1 MIKLFIK
8 YLKVY
13 WLSILVVLGLLY
25 YQTTADLKL
34 PELMSNIVNTGITRQ
49 GIEDGT
55 IDAIREERLKHL
67 FLFMSEDEQS
77 FILENYQL
85 IEVKDQAYLSEYPIL
100 DTQAIYILNLQ
111 EGVTRADISN
121 IIAKPLLITYSIDSG
136 VVDTSKFQL
145 PEGVSIYQALE
156 MMPVNQKETI
166 LSNMTSNLSEMS
178 SDMIAQ
184 SATVA
189 IKAEYELIGIDT
201 NQLQM
206 DYIYNIGFQMILFA
220 LMSAVIT
227 IFVGLLSARMAAGTT
242 RNIRKD
248 VFSKVENFSSV
259 EFDQFSTA
267 SLITRTGNDI
277 TQLQMLIVMMFRT
290 FFYSPILAYGAVM
303 NVLKSN
309 ANMTWIIGLALVVI
323 MSMLL
328 VMFVVVIP
336 KFTAIQKM
344 IDKVNLVAR
353 ESLTGLMVVR
363 AFKTEKHEEERFDE
377 ANIDLSKINLFVSR
391 ATSFL
396 MPIMTFVFSGVTLL
410 IVWFGAKQVDLGQL
424 QIGDMMAFMQYSM
437 QIIMSFMMVT
447 FMFILIPRAA
457 VSSKRILEV
466 LEKPLTILDPQN
478 PVEFSKDETGVIVF
492 DNVSFKYPDADD
504 YVLRNISFKA
514 NKAEM
519 TAIIGSTG
527 SGKSTLI
534 NLIPR
539 FYDVTTGSIKVNGR
553 NIRDVKQTD
562 LRNHIGYIPQK
573 AVLFSGTIESN
584 LRYAKLDATQDE
596 IEKSIEIA
604 QATNMVNEKP
614 GRYAEP
620 ISQGGT
626 NVSGGQKQ
634 RLSIARAL
642 VKNPDIYI
650 YDDSFS
656 ALDYK
661 TDSALRAALEKD
673 LSDKTLIVVAQR
685 ISTIMGADQIIV
697 LNEGQIVG
705 KGRHDELMDNCEVYR
720 EIAFSQLSKEELN
733 HE

>member
-1 MIKLFIK
+1 MIKLFTK

-25 YQTTADLKL
+25 FQTTADLKL

>member
-1 MIKLFIK
+1 MVKLFTK

-34 PELMSNIVNTGITRQ
+34 PELMSDIVNTGITRQ

-55 IDAIREERLKHL
+55 IDVIREERLNHL
-67 FLFMSEDEQS
+67 FLFMSADDKE
-77 FILENYQL
+77 FILNNYQL
-85 IEVKDQAYLSEYPIL
+85 IEVKDETYIEDYPIL
-100 DTQAIYILNLQ
+100 DTEAVYILNLQ
-111 EGVTRADISN
+111 EGVTRDDISSV
-121 IIAKPLLITYSIDSG
+121 IAKPLLITYGINSG
-136 VVDTSKFQL
+136 NVDTSKFQL
-145 PEGVSIYQALE
+145 PEGVSLYQALE
-156 MMPVNQKETI
+156 MMPEAQREAM
-166 LSNMTSNLSEMS
+166 LSSMTEKFSEMGD
-178 SDMIAQ
+178 DMISQ

-189 IKAEYELIGIDT
+189 IKNEYELIGIDT
-201 NQLQM
+201 DKLQM
-206 DYIYNIGFQMILFA
+206 NYIIDIGIQMVLFA
-220 LMSAVIT
+220 MMSAVIT
-227 IFVGLLSARMAAGTT
+227 ILVGLLSARMAAGTT

-290 FFYSPILAYGAVM
+290 FFYSPILAFGAVR
-303 NVLKSN
+303 NVLESN

-323 MSMLL
+323 MSMIG
-328 VMFVVVIP
+328 VMFVIVIP

-377 ANIDLSKINLFVSR
+377 ANKDLAKINLFVTR

-396 MPIMTFVFSGVTLL
+396 MPIMNFVFSGVTLL
-410 IVWFGAKQVDLGQL
+410 IVWYGAKQVDLGQL
-424 QIGDMMAFMQYSM
+424 QIGDMMAFMQYAM
-437 QIIMSFMMVT
+437 QIIMSFMMIT
-447 FMFILIPRAA
+447 FMFIMIPRAA

-466 LEKPLTILDPQN
+466 LEKPLSILDPKN
-478 PVEFSKDETGVIVF
+478 PTEFNHKDTGIVEFN
-492 DNVSFKYPDADD
+492 NVSFKYPNADD
-504 YVLRNISFKA
+504 YVLKNISFTA
-514 NKAEM
+514 NKGEM

-539 FYDVTTGSIKVNGR
+539 FYDVTSGSVKVNGQDVR
-553 NIRDVKQTD
+553 EVKQTS
-562 LRNHIGYIPQK
+562 LRDRIGYIPQK
-573 AVLFSGTIESN
+573 ALLFSGTIESN
-584 LRYAKLDATQDE
+584 LKYAKEDATQEELD
-596 IEKSIEIA
+596 KAIEIA
-604 QATNMVNEKP
+604 QAKNIIQEKA
-614 GRYAEP
+614 GHYEEP

-661 TDSALRAALEKD
+661 TDAALRAALEKD

-685 ISTIMGADQIIV
+685 ISTIMNADQIIV
-697 LNEGQIVG
+697 LNDGQVVG
-705 KGRHDELMDNCEVYR
+705 KGTHDELMDNCEVYR

>member
-1 MIKLFIK
+1 VIKLFAK

-49 GIEDGT
+49 GIEDAT
-55 IDAIREERLKHL
+55 LDVIREEKLEHV
-67 FLFMSEDEQS
+67 FLFMNEDDQS
-77 FILENYQL
+77 FIKDNYQL
-85 IEVKDQAYLSEYPIL
+85 VSIGNSDYLNYYPIL
-100 DTQAIYILNLQ
+100 ETEAVYILNLQ
-111 EGVTRADISN
+111 DGVTREDIASVM
-121 IIAKPLLITYSIDSG
+121 AKPLLITFGIDSG
-136 VVDTSKFQL
+136 VVDTSKFQIPAGMDL
-145 PEGVSIYQALE
+145 YQVFT
-156 MMPVNQKETI
+156 MMPVEQREAI
-166 LSNMTSNLSEMS
+166 LSSMTSNFKDMS
-178 SDMIAQ
+178 DDMIAQ

-189 IKAEYELIGIDT
+189 IKSEYEIIGIDT
-201 NQLQM
+201 DKIQM
-206 DYIYNIGFQMILFA
+206 DYIYDIGIQMVLFA

-227 IFVGLLSARMAAGTT
+227 ILVGLLSARIAAGTT
-242 RNIRKD
+242 RTIRKD
-248 VFSKVENFSSV
+248 VFSKVESFSSV

-303 NVLKSN
+303 NVFESN
-309 ANMTWIIGLALVVI
+309 ANMTWIIALALTVI
-323 MSMLL
+323 MSIILT
-328 VMFVVVIP
+328 MFVIVIP
-336 KFTAIQKM
+336 KFKAIQKM
-344 IDKVNLVAR
+344 LDKVNLVAR

-363 AFKTEKHEEERFDE
+363 AFKTERHEEERFDD
-377 ANIDLSKINLFVSR
+377 ANKDLAKVSLFVSR

-396 MPIMTFVFSGVTLL
+396 MPIMTFIFSGVTLM
-410 IVWFGAKQVDLGQL
+410 IVWYGSIQIDLGQL
-424 QIGDMMAFMQYSM
+424 QVGDMMAFMQYAM
-437 QIIMSFMMVT
+437 QIIMSFMMIT
-447 FMFILIPRAA
+447 MMFILIPRAS

-466 LEKPLTILDPQN
+466 LEKPLTILDTLKPIDFRN
-478 PVEFSKDETGVIVF
+478 DETGVVEF
-492 DNVSFKYPDADD
+492 NNVSFKYPNADD
-504 YVLRNISFKA
+504 YVLKNISFKA
-514 NKAEM
+514 NKGEM
-519 TAIIGSTG
+519 TSVIGSTG
-527 SGKSTLI
+527 SGKSSLI

-539 FYDVTTGSIKVNGR
+539 FYDVSSGTVKVNGR
-553 NIRDVKQTD
+553 DVRDVKQVE
-562 LRNHIGYIPQK
+562 LRDRIGYIPQK
-573 AVLFSGTIESN
+573 AILFSGTIESN
-584 LRYAKLDATQDE
+584 LRYAKDDASQGELDKA
-596 IEKSIEIA
+596 IEIA
-604 QATNMVNEKP
+604 QASNIVSEKP
-614 GRYAEP
+614 GHYQEE

-661 TDSALRAALEKD
+661 TDAALRAALQKD

-685 ISTIMGADQIIV
+685 ISTIMNSDQIIV
-697 LNEGQIVG
+697 LNEGEIVG
-705 KGRHDELMDNCEVYR
+705 KGTHDELMDNCEVYR

>member
-55 IDAIREERLKHL
+55 IDVIREERLNHL
-67 FLFMSEDEQS
+67 FLFMSEDDQAI
-77 FILENYQL
+77 ILDNYQR
-85 IEVKDQAYLSEYPIL
+85 IEIKDETYLEEYPIL
-100 DTQAIYILNLQ
+100 DTQAVYILDLQ
-111 EGVTRADISN
+111 EGVSREDISSV
-121 IIAKPLLITYSIDSG
+121 IAKPLLITYGIDSG

-145 PEGVSIYQALE
+145 PAGVNIYQALQ
-156 MMPVNQKETI
+156 MMPEVQRAGL
-166 LSNMTSNLSEMS
+166 LSNMSSSFAEMS
-178 SDMIAQ
+178 DDMIAQ

-189 IKAEYELIGIDT
+189 IKNEYELIGIDT
-201 NQLQM
+201 NKIQM
-206 DYIYNIGFQMILFA
+206 DYIYNIGIQMILFA

-227 IFVGLLSARMAAGTT
+227 ILVGLLSSRIAAGTT
-242 RNIRKD
+242 RTIRKD
-248 VFSKVENFSSV
+248 VFSKVESFSSV

-303 NVLKSN
+303 NVLESN
-309 ANMTWIIGLALVVI
+309 ANMTWIIGLALTVI
-323 MSMLL
+323 MSMIG
-328 VMFVVVIP
+328 VMFVIVMP

-344 IDKVNLVAR
+344 LDKVNLVAR

-363 AFKTEKHEEERFDE
+363 AFKTERHEEERFDE
-377 ANIDLSKINLFVSR
+377 ANKDLAKINLFVSR

-396 MPIMTFVFSGVTLL
+396 MPLMTFVFSGVTLM
-410 IVWFGAKQVDLGQL
+410 IVWYGSIQIDLGQL

-437 QIIMSFMMVT
+437 QIIMSFMMIT
-447 FMFILIPRAA
+447 MMFILIPRAS

-466 LEKPLTILDPQN
+466 LEKPLTILDPKESVN
-478 PVEFSKDETGVIVF
+478 FVSDETGVIEF
-492 DNVSFKYPDADD
+492 ENVNFKYPNADD
-504 YVLRNISFKA
+504 YVLRDISFKA
-514 NKAEM
+514 NKGEM

-539 FYDVTTGSIKVNGR
+539 FYDVTSGKVRVNGR
-553 NIRDVKQTD
+553 DVREVKQTE
-562 LRNHIGYIPQK
+562 LRDRVGYIPQK
-573 AVLFSGTIESN
+573 AILFSGTIESN
-584 LRYAKLDATQDE
+584 LKYAKENASQDE
-596 IEKSIEIA
+596 LEKAIDIA
-604 QATNMVNEKP
+604 QATNIVNEKP
-614 GRYAEP
+614 GHYQEP

-661 TDSALRAALEKD
+661 TDAALRTALQKD

-685 ISTIMGADQIIV
+685 ISTIMNADQIIV

-705 KGRHDELMDNCEVYR
+705 KGTHDELMDNCEVYR

>member
-1 MIKLFIK
+1 MIKLFTK

-13 WLSILVVLGLLY
+13 WLTILVVLGLLY

-49 GIEDGT
+49 GIEDAT
-55 IDAIREERLKHL
+55 IDVVRESKLEHL
-67 FLFMSEDEQS
+67 FLFMNEDDKTFITQNYELVLTGNSE
-77 FILENYQL
+77 
-85 IEVKDQAYLSEYPIL
+85 YLDDYPIL
-100 DTQAIYILNLQ
+100 ETESVYILNLQ
-111 EGVTRADISN
+111 DGVTREDIATVL
-121 IIAKPLLITYSIDSG
+121 AKPLLITYGIDSG
-136 VVDTSKFQL
+136 VVDTSKLQV
-145 PEGVSIYQALE
+145 PAGMDIYQFFM
-156 MMPVNQKETI
+156 MMPAEQRAMV
-166 LSNMTSNLSEMS
+166 LSSMASNFAEMS
-178 SDMIAQ
+178 DDMIAQ

-189 IKAEYELIGIDT
+189 IKNEYELVGIDT
-201 NQLQM
+201 SKIQM
-206 DYIYNIGFQMILFA
+206 DYIYNIGLQMILFA

-227 IFVGLLSARMAAGTT
+227 ILVGLLSSRMAAGTT
-242 RNIRKD
+242 RTIRKD

-303 NVLKSN
+303 NVLESN

-323 MSMLL
+323 MSMIGT
-328 VMFVVVIP
+328 MFVIVMP

-344 IDKVNLVAR
+344 LDKVNLVAR

-363 AFKTEKHEEERFDE
+363 AFKTEKHEEERFDN
-377 ANIDLSKINLFVSR
+377 ANKDLAKINLFVSR

-396 MPIMTFVFSGVTLL
+396 MPLMTFVFSGVTLM
-410 IVWFGAKQVDLGQL
+410 IVWYGSIQIDIGELQV
-424 QIGDMMAFMQYSM
+424 GDMMAFMQYSM
-437 QIIMSFMMVT
+437 QIIMSFMMIT
-447 FMFILIPRAA
+447 MMFILIPRAS

-466 LEKPLTILDPQN
+466 LEKPLTILDAPHT
-478 PVEFSKDETGVIVF
+478 VEFVKDETGVVEF
-492 DNVSFKYPDADD
+492 DNVNFKYPNADD
-504 YVLRNISFKA
+504 YVLKNISFKA
-514 NKAEM
+514 NKGQM

-527 SGKSTLI
+527 SGKSSLI

-539 FYDVTTGSIKVNGR
+539 FYDVSSGTIKVNGR
-553 NIRDVKQTD
+553 DVKEVKQID
-562 LRNHIGYIPQK
+562 LRDRIGYIPQK

-584 LRYAKLDATQDE
+584 LRYAKEDASQVELD
-596 IEKSIEIA
+596 KSIEIA
-604 QATNMVNEKP
+604 QASNIVSEKP
-614 GRYAEP
+614 GHYQEP

-661 TDSALRAALEKD
+661 TDAALRAALQKD

-685 ISTIMGADQIIV
+685 ISTIMNADQIIV
-697 LNEGQIVG
+697 LNEGEIVG
-705 KGRHDELMDNCEVYR
+705 RGTHDELMDNCEVYR

>member
-1 MIKLFIK
+1 MIKLFTK

-34 PELMSNIVNTGITRQ
+34 PELMSDIVNTGITRQ

-55 IDAIREERLKHL
+55 IDVVREERLNHL
-67 FLFMSEDEQS
+67 FLFMSADDKE
-77 FILENYQL
+77 FILQNYQL
-85 IEVKDQAYLSEYPIL
+85 IEINDKTYLEEYPIL
-100 DTQAIYILNLQ
+100 DTQAVYILNLQ
-111 EGVTRADISN
+111 EGVTREDISSV
-121 IIAKPLLITYSIDSG
+121 IAKPLLITYGIDSG
-136 VVDTSKFQL
+136 NVDTSKFQL
-145 PEGVSIYQALE
+145 PVGVSIYQALE
-156 MMPVNQKETI
+156 MMPEAQRAT
-166 LSNMTSNLSEMS
+166 LLLNMTEKLSAMSDEMIS
-178 SDMIAQ
+178 Q

-189 IKAEYELIGIDT
+189 IKNEYELIGIDV
-201 NQLQM
+201 NKLQM
-206 DYIYNIGFQMILFA
+206 NYIVDIGVQMILFA

-227 IFVGLLSARMAAGTT
+227 VLVGLLSSRMAAGTT

-290 FFYSPILAYGAVM
+290 FFYSPILAYGAVR
-303 NVLKSN
+303 NVLESN
-309 ANMTWIIGLALVVI
+309 ANMTWIIGLALAVI
-323 MSMLL
+323 MSMIGT
-328 VMFVVVIP
+328 MFVIVIP

-363 AFKTEKHEEERFDE
+363 AFKTEKHEEERFDD
-377 ANIDLSKINLFVSR
+377 ANKDLAKVNLFVTR
-391 ATSFL
+391 ATSLL
-396 MPIMTFVFSGVTLL
+396 MPIMNFVFSGVTLL
-410 IVWFGAKQVDLGQL
+410 IVWYGAKQIDLGQL
-424 QIGDMMAFMQYSM
+424 QVGDMMAFMQYAM
-437 QIIMSFMMVT
+437 QIIMSFMMIT
-447 FMFILIPRAA
+447 MMFILIPRAS
-457 VSSKRILEV
+457 VSSKRILEI
-466 LEKPLTILDPQN
+466 LEKPLTILDPKEPTQ
-478 PVEFSKDETGVIVF
+478 FKSDETGVIEF
-492 DNVSFKYPDADD
+492 DHVNFKYPNADD
-504 YVLRNISFKA
+504 YVLRDISFKA
-514 NKAEM
+514 NKGEM

-539 FYDVTTGSIKVNGR
+539 FYDVTSGSVRVNGR
-553 NIRDVKQTD
+553 DVRDVKQTE
-562 LRNHIGYIPQK
+562 LRDRVGYIPQK
-573 AVLFSGTIESN
+573 ALLFSGTIESN
-584 LRYAKLDATQDE
+584 LRYAKEDATQE
-596 IEKSIEIA
+596 ELEKAIEIA
-604 QATNMVNEKP
+604 QASNIIQEKA
-614 GRYAEP
+614 GHYEEP

-661 TDSALRAALEKD
+661 TDAALRAALEKD

-685 ISTIMGADQIIV
+685 ISTIMNADKIIV
-697 LNEGQIVG
+697 LNNGQIVG
-705 KGRHDELMDNCEVYR
+705 LGTHTELMDTCEVYR

>member
-55 IDAIREERLKHL
+55 IDVIREERLNHL
-67 FLFMSEDEQS
+67 FLFMNEDDQAI
-77 FILENYQL
+77 ILDNYQR
-85 IEVKDQAYLSEYPIL
+85 IEVKDETYLEEYPIL
-100 DTQAIYILNLQ
+100 DTQAVYILDLQ
-111 EGVTRADISN
+111 EGVSREDISSV
-121 IIAKPLLITYSIDSG
+121 IAKPLLITYGIDSG

-145 PEGVSIYQALE
+145 PAGVSIYQALQ
-156 MMPVNQKETI
+156 MMPEAQRAGL
-166 LSNMTSNLSEMS
+166 LSNMSSSFAEMS
-178 SDMIAQ
+178 DDMIAQ
-184 SATVA
+184 SATIA
-189 IKAEYELIGIDT
+189 IKNEYELIGIDT
-201 NQLQM
+201 NKIQM
-206 DYIYNIGFQMILFA
+206 DYIYNIGIQMILFA
-220 LMSAVIT
+220 LMSAAIT
-227 IFVGLLSARMAAGTT
+227 ILVGLLSSRIAAGTT
-242 RNIRKD
+242 RTIRKD
-248 VFSKVENFSSV
+248 VFSKVESFSSV

-303 NVLKSN
+303 NVLESN
-309 ANMTWIIGLALVVI
+309 ANMTWIIGLALTVI
-323 MSMLL
+323 MSMIG
-328 VMFVVVIP
+328 VMFVIVMP

-344 IDKVNLVAR
+344 LDKVNLVAR

-363 AFKTEKHEEERFDE
+363 AFKTEKHEEERFDD
-377 ANIDLSKINLFVSR
+377 ANKNLAKINLFVSR

-396 MPIMTFVFSGVTLL
+396 MPLMTFVFSGVTLM
-410 IVWFGAKQVDLGQL
+410 IVWYGSIQIDLGQL

-437 QIIMSFMMVT
+437 QIIMSFMMIT
-447 FMFILIPRAA
+447 MMFILIPRAT

-466 LEKPLTILDPQN
+466 LEKPLTILDPKESVN
-478 PVEFSKDETGVIVF
+478 FVSNETGVIEF
-492 DNVSFKYPDADD
+492 ENVNFKYPNADD
-504 YVLRNISFKA
+504 YVLRDISFKA
-514 NKAEM
+514 NKGEM

-539 FYDVTTGSIKVNGR
+539 FYDVTSGKVRVNGR
-553 NIRDVKQTD
+553 DVRDVKQTE
-562 LRNHIGYIPQK
+562 LRDRVGYIPQK
-573 AVLFSGTIESN
+573 AILFSGTIESN
-584 LRYAKLDATQDE
+584 LKYAKENASQVELDKA
-596 IEKSIEIA
+596 IEIA
-604 QATNMVNEKP
+604 QATNIVNEKP
-614 GRYAEP
+614 GHYQEP

-661 TDSALRAALEKD
+661 TDAALRTALQKD

-685 ISTIMGADQIIV
+685 ISTIMNADQIIV

-705 KGRHDELMDNCEVYR
+705 KGTHDELMDNCEVYR

>member
-1 MIKLFIK
+1 MIKLFTK

-34 PELMSNIVNTGITRQ
+34 PELMSDIVNTGITRQ

-55 IDAIREERLKHL
+55 IDVIREERLNHL
-67 FLFMSEDEQS
+67 FLFMSADDKE
-77 FILENYQL
+77 FILQNYQL
-85 IEVKDQAYLSEYPIL
+85 IEVNDKDYLEEYPIL
-100 DTQAIYILNLQ
+100 DKQAVYILNLQ
-111 EGVTRADISN
+111 EGVTREDISN
-121 IIAKPLLITYSIDSG
+121 VIAKPLLITYGIDSG
-136 VVDTSKFQL
+136 NIDTSKFQL
-145 PEGVSIYQALE
+145 PVGVSIYQALE
-156 MMPVNQKETI
+156 MMPEAQRATLLLNMIEK
-166 LSNMTSNLSEMS
+166 LSAMSDEMIS
-178 SDMIAQ
+178 Q

-189 IKAEYELIGIDT
+189 IKNEYELIGIDV
-201 NQLQM
+201 NKLQM
-206 DYIYNIGFQMILFA
+206 NYIVDIGVQMILFA

-227 IFVGLLSARMAAGTT
+227 VLVGLLSSRMAAGTT

-290 FFYSPILAYGAVM
+290 FFYSPILAYGAVR
-303 NVLKSN
+303 NVLASN

-323 MSMLL
+323 MSMIGA
-328 VMFVVVIP
+328 MFVIVIP

-363 AFKTEKHEEERFDE
+363 AFKTEKHEEERFDD
-377 ANIDLSKINLFVSR
+377 ANKDLAKVNLFVTR

-396 MPIMTFVFSGVTLL
+396 MPIMNFVFSGVTLL
-410 IVWFGAKQVDLGQL
+410 IVWYGAKQIDLGQL
-424 QIGDMMAFMQYSM
+424 QIGDMMAFMQYAM
-437 QIIMSFMMVT
+437 QIIMSFMMIT
-447 FMFILIPRAA
+447 MMFILIPRAS

-466 LEKPLTILDPQN
+466 LEKPLTILDPKE
-478 PVEFSKDETGVIVF
+478 PTEFKSDETGVIEF
-492 DNVSFKYPDADD
+492 DHVNFKYPNADD
-504 YVLRNISFKA
+504 YVLRDISFKA
-514 NKAEM
+514 NKGEM

-539 FYDVTTGSIKVNGR
+539 FYDVTSGSVRVNGR
-553 NIRDVKQTD
+553 DVREVNQTTLRD
-562 LRNHIGYIPQK
+562 RIGYIPQK
-573 AVLFSGTIESN
+573 ALLFSGTIESN
-584 LRYAKLDATQDE
+584 LRYAKEDATQE
-596 IEKSIEIA
+596 ELEKAIEIA
-604 QATNMVNEKP
+604 QASNIIQEKA
-614 GRYAEP
+614 RHYEEP

-661 TDSALRAALEKD
+661 TDAALRAALEKD

-685 ISTIMGADQIIV
+685 ISTIMNADKIIV
-697 LNEGQIVG
+697 LNNGQIVG
-705 KGRHDELMDNCEVYR
+705 LGTHDELMDTCEVYR

>member
-1 MIKLFIK
+1 MIKLFTK

-55 IDAIREERLKHL
+55 IDVIREERLNHL
-67 FLFMSEDEQS
+67 FLFMSADDKE
-77 FILENYQL
+77 FILQNYQL
-85 IEVKDQAYLSEYPIL
+85 IEVKDKAYLEEYPIL
-100 DTQAIYILNLQ
+100 DTQAVYILNLQ
-111 EGVTRADISN
+111 EGVTREDISSV
-121 IIAKPLLITYSIDSG
+121 IAKPLLITYGIDSG
-136 VVDTSKFQL
+136 NVDTSKFQL
-145 PEGVSIYQALE
+145 PVGVSIYQALE
-156 MMPVNQKETI
+156 MMPEAQRTT
-166 LSNMTSNLSEMS
+166 LLLNMTEKLSAMSDEMIS
-178 SDMIAQ
+178 Q

-189 IKAEYELIGIDT
+189 IKNEYELIGIDA
-201 NQLQM
+201 NKLQM
-206 DYIYNIGFQMILFA
+206 NYIVNIGYQMVLFA
-220 LMSAVIT
+220 LMSALIT
-227 IFVGLLSARMAAGTT
+227 VLVGLISSRIAAGTT

-290 FFYSPILAYGAVM
+290 FFYSPILAYGAVR
-303 NVLKSN
+303 NVLESN
-309 ANMTWIIGLALVVI
+309 ANMTWIIGLALAII
-323 MSMLL
+323 MSMIGA
-328 VMFVVVIP
+328 MFVIVIP

-363 AFKTEKHEEERFDE
+363 AFKTEKHEEERFDD
-377 ANIDLSKINLFVSR
+377 ANKDLAKVNLFVTR

-396 MPIMTFVFSGVTLL
+396 MPIMNFVFSGVTLL
-410 IVWFGAKQVDLGQL
+410 IVWYGAKQIDLGQL
-424 QIGDMMAFMQYSM
+424 QIGDMMAFMQYAM
-437 QIIMSFMMVT
+437 QIIMSFMMIT
-447 FMFILIPRAA
+447 FMFILVPRAA

-466 LEKPLTILDPQN
+466 LEKPLTILDPKN
-478 PVEFSKDETGVIVF
+478 PTEFTDKETGIVEFND
-492 DNVSFKYPDADD
+492 VSFKYPNADD
-504 YVLRNISFKA
+504 YVLKNISFKA
-514 NKAEM
+514 NKGEM

-527 SGKSTLI
+527 SGKSSLI

-539 FYDVTTGSIKVNGR
+539 FYDVTSGSVRVNGR
-553 NIRDVKQTD
+553 DVREVNQTTLRD
-562 LRNHIGYIPQK
+562 RIGYIPQK
-573 AVLFSGTIESN
+573 ALLFSGTIESN
-584 LRYAKLDATQDE
+584 LRYAKEDATQAELD
-596 IEKSIEIA
+596 KAIEIA
-604 QATNMVNEKP
+604 QANNIIQEKP
-614 GRYAEP
+614 GRYDEP

-661 TDSALRAALEKD
+661 TDAALRAALEKD

-685 ISTIMGADQIIV
+685 ISTIMNADKIIV
-697 LNEGQIVG
+697 LNNGQIVG
-705 KGRHDELMDNCEVYR
+705 LGTHTELMDTCEVYR

>member
-1 MIKLFIK
+1 MIKLFTK

-13 WLSILVVLGLLY
+13 WLTILVVLGLLY

-49 GIEDGT
+49 GIEDAT
-55 IDAIREERLKHL
+55 IDVVRESKLEHL
-67 FLFMSEDEQS
+67 FLFMSEDDKT
-77 FILENYQL
+77 FITQNYEL
-85 IEVKDQAYLSEYPIL
+85 VLTGNSEYLDDYPIL
-100 DTQAIYILNLQ
+100 ETESVYILNLQ
-111 EGVTRADISN
+111 DGVSREDIATVL
-121 IIAKPLLITYSIDSG
+121 AKPLLITYGIDSG
-136 VVDTSKFQL
+136 VVDTSKLQV
-145 PEGVSIYQALE
+145 PAGMDIYQFFM
-156 MMPVNQKETI
+156 MMPAEQRAMV
-166 LSNMTSNLSEMS
+166 LSSMASNFAEMS
-178 SDMIAQ
+178 DDMIAQ

-189 IKAEYELIGIDT
+189 IKNEYELIGIDT
-201 NQLQM
+201 SKIQM
-206 DYIYNIGFQMILFA
+206 DYIYNIGLQMILFA

-227 IFVGLLSARMAAGTT
+227 ILVGLLSARMAAGTT
-242 RNIRKD
+242 RTIRKD

-303 NVLKSN
+303 NVLESN

-323 MSMLL
+323 MSMIGT
-328 VMFVVVIP
+328 MFVIVMP

-344 IDKVNLVAR
+344 LDKVNLVAR

-363 AFKTEKHEEERFDE
+363 AFKTEKHEEERFDN
-377 ANIDLSKINLFVSR
+377 ANKDLAKVNLFVSR

-396 MPIMTFVFSGVTLL
+396 MPLMTFVFSGVTLM
-410 IVWFGAKQVDLGQL
+410 IVWYGSIQIDIGELQV
-424 QIGDMMAFMQYSM
+424 GDMMAFMQYSM
-437 QIIMSFMMVT
+437 QIIMSFMMIT
-447 FMFILIPRAA
+447 MMFILIPRAS

-466 LEKPLTILDPQN
+466 LEKPLTILDAPHT
-478 PVEFSKDETGVIVF
+478 VDFVKDETGVVEF
-492 DNVSFKYPDADD
+492 DNVNFKYPNADD
-504 YVLRNISFKA
+504 YVLKNISFKA
-514 NKAEM
+514 NKGQM

-527 SGKSTLI
+527 SGKSSLI

-539 FYDVTTGSIKVNGR
+539 FYDVTSGTIKVNGR
-553 NIRDVKQTD
+553 DVKEVKQID
-562 LRNHIGYIPQK
+562 LRDRIGYIPQK
-573 AVLFSGTIESN
+573 AILFSGTIESN
-584 LRYAKLDATQDE
+584 LRYAKENASQAELD
-596 IEKSIEIA
+596 KSIEIA
-604 QATNMVNEKP
+604 QATNIVSEKP
-614 GRYAEP
+614 GHYQEP

-661 TDSALRAALEKD
+661 TDAALRAALQKD

-685 ISTIMGADQIIV
+685 ISTIMNADQIIV
-697 LNEGQIVG
+697 LNEGEIVG
-705 KGRHDELMDNCEVYR
+705 RGTHDELMDNCEVYR

>member
-1 MIKLFIK
+1 MIKLFVK

-34 PELMSNIVNTGITRQ
+34 PELMSNIVNTGITRH
-49 GIEDGT
+49 GIEDAT
-55 IDAIREERLKHL
+55 IDVVRESKLEHL
-67 FLFMSEDEQS
+67 FLFMSEDDKR
-77 FILENYQL
+77 FISQNYEL
-85 IEVKDQAYLSEYPIL
+85 VLSGNNEYLDDYPIL
-100 DTQAIYILNLQ
+100 DSESAYRLNLQ
-111 EGVTRADISN
+111 EGVTREDIAVV
-121 IIAKPLLITYSIDSG
+121 IAKPLLITYGIDSG
-136 VVDTSKFQL
+136 VVDTSNLQV
-145 PEGVSIYQALE
+145 PTGMDIYQFFKMIPAE
-156 MMPVNQKETI
+156 QRAMV
-166 LSNMTSNLSEMS
+166 LSGMVSNFAQMS
-178 SDMIAQ
+178 DDMIAQ

-189 IKAEYELIGIDT
+189 IKNEYELIGIDT
-201 NQLQM
+201 NKIQM
-206 DYIYNIGFQMILFA
+206 DYIYNIGLQMILFA
-220 LMSAVIT
+220 FMSAVIT
-227 IFVGLLSARMAAGTT
+227 ILVGLLSARIASGTT
-242 RNIRKD
+242 RTIRKD

-303 NVLKSN
+303 NVLESN
-309 ANMTWIIGLALVVI
+309 ANMTWIIGLALTVI
-323 MSMLL
+323 TTMILTMFII
-328 VMFVVVIP
+328 VMP

-344 IDKVNLVAR
+344 LDKVNLVAR

-363 AFKTEKHEEERFDE
+363 AFKTEKHEEERFDN
-377 ANIDLSKINLFVSR
+377 ANKDLAKINLFVSR
-391 ATSFL
+391 AISFL
-396 MPIMTFVFSGVTLL
+396 MPLMTFVFSGVTLM
-410 IVWFGAKQVDLGQL
+410 IVWYGSIQIDIGELQV
-424 QIGDMMAFMQYSM
+424 GDMMAFMQYSM
-437 QIIMSFMMVT
+437 QIIMSFMMIT
-447 FMFILIPRAA
+447 MMFILIPRAS

-466 LEKPLTILDPQN
+466 LDKPLTILDAPHT
-478 PVEFSKDETGVIVF
+478 VEFIKDETGVVEF
-492 DNVSFKYPDADD
+492 DNVNFKYPNADD
-504 YVLRNISFKA
+504 YVLKNISFKA
-514 NKAEM
+514 NKGEM

-527 SGKSTLI
+527 SGKSSLI

-539 FYDVTTGSIKVNGR
+539 FYDVTSGSIKVNGR
-553 NIRDVKQTD
+553 NVKEVKQID
-562 LRNHIGYIPQK
+562 LRDHIGYIPQK

-584 LRYAKLDATQDE
+584 LRYAKEDASQIELD
-596 IEKSIEIA
+596 KSIEIA
-604 QATNMVNEKP
+604 QATNIVSEKP
-614 GRYAEP
+614 GHYQEP

-661 TDSALRAALEKD
+661 TDAALRVALKKD

-685 ISTIMGADQIIV
+685 ISTIMNADQIIV
-697 LNEGQIVG
+697 LNEGEIVG
-705 KGRHDELMDNCEVYR
+705 KGTHDVLMDNCEVYR
-720 EIAFSQLSKEELN
+720 EIAFSQLSKEELK

>member
-1 MIKLFIK
+1 VIKLFVK

-49 GIEDGT
+49 GIEDAT
-55 IDAIREERLKHL
+55 LDVIREEKLNHI
-67 FLFMSEDEQS
+67 FLFVSEEDQL
-77 FILENYQL
+77 FIMDNYQL
-85 IEVKDQAYLSEYPIL
+85 VSIGNDDYLTDYPIL
-100 DTQAIYILNLQ
+100 ETEAVYILNLQ
-111 EGVTRADISN
+111 DEVTREDIASVM
-121 IIAKPLLITYSIDSG
+121 AKPLLITYGIDSG
-136 VVDTSKFQL
+136 VVDTSKFQV
-145 PEGVSIYQALE
+145 PVGMDIYQVFT
-156 MMPVNQKETI
+156 MMPVEQREAI
-166 LSNMTSNLSEMS
+166 LSSMTSNFKDMS
-178 SDMIAQ
+178 DDMIAQ

-189 IKAEYELIGIDT
+189 IKSEYEIIGIDT
-201 NQLQM
+201 NKIQM
-206 DYIYNIGFQMILFA
+206 DYIYDIGLQMVLFA

-227 IFVGLLSARMAAGTT
+227 ILVGLLSARIAAGTT
-242 RNIRKD
+242 RTIRKD
-248 VFSKVENFSSV
+248 VFSKVESFSSV

-303 NVLKSN
+303 NVFNSN
-309 ANMTWIIGLALVVI
+309 ANMTWIIALALTVI
-323 MSMLL
+323 MTMILT
-328 VMFVVVIP
+328 MFVIVLP
-336 KFTAIQKM
+336 KFKAIQKM
-344 IDKVNLVAR
+344 LDKVNLVAR

-363 AFKTEKHEEERFDE
+363 AFKTERHEEERFDD
-377 ANIDLSKINLFVSR
+377 ANKDLAKVTLFVSR

-396 MPIMTFVFSGVTLL
+396 MPLMTFVFSGVTLM
-410 IVWFGAKQVDLGQL
+410 IVWYGSIQIDLGQL
-424 QIGDMMAFMQYSM
+424 QVGDMMAFMQYSM
-437 QIIMSFMMVT
+437 QIIMSFMMIT
-447 FMFILIPRAA
+447 MMFILIPRAS

-466 LEKPLTILDPQN
+466 LEKPLTILDTLKPIDFRN
-478 PVEFSKDETGVIVF
+478 DETGVVEF
-492 DNVSFKYPDADD
+492 NNVSFKYPNAND
-504 YVLRNISFKA
+504 YVLKNISFKA
-514 NKAEM
+514 NKGEM
-519 TAIIGSTG
+519 TSIIGSTG
-527 SGKSTLI
+527 SGKSSLI

-539 FYDVTTGSIKVNGR
+539 FYDVSSGTVKVNGR
-553 NIRDVKQTD
+553 DVRDVKQVE
-562 LRNHIGYIPQK
+562 LRDRIGYIPQK

-584 LRYAKLDATQDE
+584 LRYAKEDASQGELDKA
-596 IEKSIEIA
+596 IEIA
-604 QATNMVNEKP
+604 QASNIVSEKP
-614 GRYAEP
+614 GHYQEE

-642 VKNPDIYI
+642 VKNPDVYI

-661 TDSALRAALEKD
+661 TDAALRAALQKD

-685 ISTIMGADQIIV
+685 ISTIMNSDQIIV
-697 LNEGQIVG
+697 LNEGEIVG
-705 KGRHDELMDNCEVYR
+705 KGTHDELMDNCEVYR

>member
-1 MIKLFIK
+1 VIKLFAK

-49 GIEDGT
+49 GIEDAT
-55 IDAIREERLKHL
+55 LDVIREEKLNHI
-67 FLFMSEDEQS
+67 FLFMNEEDQL
-77 FILENYQL
+77 FIKDNYQL
-85 IEVKDQAYLSEYPIL
+85 VSIGNEDYLTDYPIIE
-100 DTQAIYILNLQ
+100 TEAVYVLNLQ
-111 EGVTRADISN
+111 DGVTRDDIASVM
-121 IIAKPLLITYSIDSG
+121 AKPLLITYGIDSG
-136 VVDTSKFQL
+136 VVDTSKFQIPAGMDL
-145 PEGVSIYQALE
+145 YQVFT
-156 MMPVNQKETI
+156 MMPAEQRATI
-166 LSNMTSNLSEMS
+166 LSSMTSNFKDMS
-178 SDMIAQ
+178 DDMIAQ

-189 IKAEYELIGIDT
+189 IKSEYEIIGIDT
-201 NQLQM
+201 SKIQM
-206 DYIYNIGFQMILFA
+206 DYIYDIGLQMVLFA

-227 IFVGLLSARMAAGTT
+227 ILVGLLSARIAAGTT
-242 RNIRKD
+242 RTIRKD
-248 VFSKVENFSSV
+248 VFSKVESFSSV

-303 NVLKSN
+303 NVFESN
-309 ANMTWIIGLALVVI
+309 ANMTWIIALALTVI
-323 MSMLL
+323 MSMILT
-328 VMFVVVIP
+328 MFVIVIP
-336 KFTAIQKM
+336 KFKAIQKM
-344 IDKVNLVAR
+344 LDKVNLVAR

-363 AFKTEKHEEERFDE
+363 AFKTERHEEERFDD
-377 ANIDLSKINLFVSR
+377 ANKDLAKVTLFVSR

-396 MPIMTFVFSGVTLL
+396 MPLMTFVFSGVTLM
-410 IVWFGAKQVDLGQL
+410 IVWYGSIQIDLGQL
-424 QIGDMMAFMQYSM
+424 QVGDMMAFMQYAM
-437 QIIMSFMMVT
+437 QIIMSFMMIT
-447 FMFILIPRAA
+447 MMFILIPRAS

-466 LEKPLTILDPQN
+466 LEKPLTILDTLKPIDFRN
-478 PVEFSKDETGVIVF
+478 DETGVVEF
-492 DNVSFKYPDADD
+492 NNVSFKYPNADD
-504 YVLRNISFKA
+504 YVLKNISFKA
-514 NKAEM
+514 NKGEM
-519 TAIIGSTG
+519 TSVIGSTG
-527 SGKSTLI
+527 SGKSSLI

-539 FYDVTTGSIKVNGR
+539 FYDVSSGTVKVNGR
-553 NIRDVKQTD
+553 DVRDVKQVE
-562 LRNHIGYIPQK
+562 LRDRIGYIPQK
-573 AVLFSGTIESN
+573 AILFSGTIESN
-584 LRYAKLDATQDE
+584 LRYAKDDASQGELDKA
-596 IEKSIEIA
+596 IEIA
-604 QATNMVNEKP
+604 QASNIVSEKP
-614 GRYAEP
+614 GHYQEE

-661 TDSALRAALEKD
+661 TDAALRAALQKD

-685 ISTIMGADQIIV
+685 ISTIMNSDQIIV
-697 LNEGQIVG
+697 LNEGEIVG
-705 KGRHDELMDNCEVYR
+705 KGTHDELMDNCEVYR

>member
-1 MIKLFIK
+1 MIKLFTK

-49 GIEDGT
+49 GIEDAT
-55 IDAIREERLKHL
+55 LDVVRESKLNHL
-67 FLFMSEDEQS
+67 FLFTSEEDKT
-77 FILENYQL
+77 FILQNYKL
-85 IEVKDQAYLSEYPIL
+85 VAMGNSEYLSEYPIL
-100 DTQAIYILNLQ
+100 ASEPVYVLNLQ
-111 EGVTRADISN
+111 EGVTRKAIEDVL
-121 IIAKPLLITYSIDSG
+121 AKPLLITYGIDSG
-136 VVDTSKFQL
+136 VVDTSKFKI
-145 PEGVSIYQALE
+145 PAGMDIYQAFT
-156 MMPVNQKETI
+156 MMPSEQRAGI
-166 LSNMTSNLSEMS
+166 LASMASNLSAMS
-178 SDMIAQ
+178 GEMIAQ

-189 IKAEYELIGIDT
+189 IKNEYEIIGIDT
-201 NQLQM
+201 KKMQM
-206 DYIYNIGFQMILFA
+206 DYIYSIGIRMILFA

-227 IFVGLLSARMAAGTT
+227 ILVGLLSSRIAAGTT
-242 RNIRKD
+242 RTIRKD
-248 VFSKVENFSSV
+248 VFSKVESFSSV

-309 ANMTWIIGLALVVI
+309 ADMTWIIGLALVVI
-323 MSMLL
+323 MSMILTMFII
-328 VMFVVVIP
+328 VMP

-344 IDKVNLVAR
+344 LDKVNLVAR

-363 AFKTEKHEEERFDE
+363 AFKTERHEEERFDD
-377 ANIDLSKINLFVSR
+377 ANKDLAKINLFVAR

-396 MPIMTFVFSGVTLL
+396 MPFMTFVFSGVTLM
-410 IVWFGAKQVDLGQL
+410 IVWYGSIQIDLGAL
-424 QIGDMMAFMQYSM
+424 QVGDMMAFMQYSM

-447 FMFILIPRAA
+447 MMFILIPRAS
-457 VSSKRILEV
+457 VSSKRINEV
-466 LEKPLTILDPQN
+466 LNKPLTILDSSQTLDFI
-478 PVEFSKDETGVIVF
+478 EDETGIVEF
-492 DNVSFKYPDADD
+492 VNVSFKYPNAND
-504 YVLRNISFKA
+504 YVLKDISFKT
-514 NKAEM
+514 KKGQM

-527 SGKSTLI
+527 SGKSSLI

-539 FYDVTTGSIKVNGR
+539 FYDVSSGVIKVNGQ
-553 NIRDVKQTD
+553 DVKEVKQID
-562 LRNHIGYIPQK
+562 LRDRIGYIPQK
-573 AVLFSGTIESN
+573 AILFSGTIESN
-584 LRYAKLDATQDE
+584 LKYAKEDASQAELDKA
-596 IEKSIEIA
+596 IEIA
-604 QATNMVNEKP
+604 QATNIVNEKP
-614 GRYAEP
+614 GHYQEA

-661 TDSALRAALEKD
+661 TDSALRAALHKD

-685 ISTIMGADQIIV
+685 ISTIMNAQQIIV
-697 LNEGQIVG
+697 LNEGVIVG
-705 KGRHDELMDNCEVYR
+705 RGTHDELMDNCDVYR

>member
-1 MIKLFIK
+1 VIKLFIK

-55 IDAIREERLKHL
+55 IDVIREERLNHL
-67 FLFMSEDEQS
+67 FLFMSEDDKTV
-77 FILENYQL
+77 ILDNYQR
-85 IEVKDQAYLSEYPIL
+85 IEVKDEAYLEDYPIL
-100 DTQAIYILNLQ
+100 DTQAVYILNLQ
-111 EGVTRADISN
+111 EGVTRDDISSV
-121 IIAKPLLITYSIDSG
+121 IAKPLLITYGIDSG

-145 PEGVSIYQALE
+145 PEGVSIYQALQ
-156 MMPVNQKETI
+156 MMPEAQRDAL
-166 LSNMTSNLSEMS
+166 LSNMTSSFAEMS
-178 SDMIAQ
+178 DDMIAQ

-189 IKAEYELIGIDT
+189 IKNEYELIGIDT
-201 NQLQM
+201 NQIQM
-206 DYIYNIGFQMILFA
+206 DYIYNIGIQMVLFA
-220 LMSAVIT
+220 LMSAAIT
-227 IFVGLLSARMAAGTT
+227 ILVGLLSSRIAAGTT
-242 RNIRKD
+242 RTIRKD

-303 NVLKSN
+303 NVLESN

-323 MSMLL
+323 MSMIGT
-328 VMFVVVIP
+328 MFVIVMP

-344 IDKVNLVAR
+344 LDKVNLVAR

-363 AFKTEKHEEERFDE
+363 AFKTERHEEERFDE
-377 ANIDLSKINLFVSR
+377 ANKDLAKVNLFVSR

-396 MPIMTFVFSGVTLL
+396 MPIMTFVFSGVTLM
-410 IVWFGAKQVDLGQL
+410 IVWYGSIQVDLGQL

-437 QIIMSFMMVT
+437 QIIMSFMMIT
-447 FMFILIPRAA
+447 MMFILIPRAS

-466 LEKPLTILDPQN
+466 LEKPLSILDPKEPINFVSDQ
-478 PVEFSKDETGVIVF
+478 TGVIEF
-492 DNVSFKYPDADD
+492 DNVNFKYPNADD
-504 YVLRNISFKA
+504 YVLRDISFKA
-514 NKAEM
+514 KKGEM

-539 FYDVTTGSIKVNGR
+539 FYDVTSGTIKVNGR
-553 NIRDVKQTD
+553 DVRDVKQTE
-562 LRNHIGYIPQK
+562 LRDRIGYIPQK
-573 AVLFSGTIESN
+573 AILFSGTIESN
-584 LRYAKLDATQDE
+584 LRYAKEDANQNELDKA
-596 IEKSIEIA
+596 IEIA
-604 QATNMVNEKP
+604 QASNIVNEKP
-614 GRYAEP
+614 GHYQET

-661 TDSALRAALEKD
+661 TDAALRAALQKD

-685 ISTIMGADQIIV
+685 ISTIMNAHQIIV

-705 KGRHDELMDNCEVYR
+705 KGTHDELMDNCEVYR

>member
-1 MIKLFIK
+1 VIKLFAK

-49 GIEDGT
+49 GIEDAT
-55 IDAIREERLKHL
+55 LDVIREEKLNHI
-67 FLFMSEDEQS
+67 FLFMNEEDQL
-77 FILENYQL
+77 FIKDNYQL
-85 IEVKDQAYLSEYPIL
+85 VSIGNEDYLTDYPIIE
-100 DTQAIYILNLQ
+100 TEAVYVLNLQ
-111 EGVTRADISN
+111 DGVTRDDIASVM
-121 IIAKPLLITYSIDSG
+121 AKPLLITYGIDSG
-136 VVDTSKFQL
+136 VVDTSKFQIPAGMDL
-145 PEGVSIYQALE
+145 YQVFT
-156 MMPVNQKETI
+156 MMPAEQRATI
-166 LSNMTSNLSEMS
+166 LSSMTSNFKDMS
-178 SDMIAQ
+178 DDMIAQ

-189 IKAEYELIGIDT
+189 IKSEYEIIGIDT
-201 NQLQM
+201 SKIQM
-206 DYIYNIGFQMILFA
+206 DYIYDIGLQMVLFA

-227 IFVGLLSARMAAGTT
+227 ILVGLLSARIAAGTT
-242 RNIRKD
+242 RTIRKD
-248 VFSKVENFSSV
+248 VFSKVESFSSV

-303 NVLKSN
+303 NVFESN
-309 ANMTWIIGLALVVI
+309 ANMTWIIALALTVI
-323 MSMLL
+323 MSMILT
-328 VMFVVVIP
+328 MFVIVIP
-336 KFTAIQKM
+336 KFKAIQKM
-344 IDKVNLVAR
+344 LDKVNLVAR

-363 AFKTEKHEEERFDE
+363 AFKTERHEEERFDD
-377 ANIDLSKINLFVSR
+377 ANKDLAKVSLFVSR

-396 MPIMTFVFSGVTLL
+396 MPIMTFIFSGVTLM
-410 IVWFGAKQVDLGQL
+410 IVWYGSIQIDLGQL
-424 QIGDMMAFMQYSM
+424 QVGDMMAFMQYAM
-437 QIIMSFMMVT
+437 QIIMSFMMIT
-447 FMFILIPRAA
+447 MMFILIPRAS

-466 LEKPLTILDPQN
+466 LEKPLTILDTLKPIDFRN
-478 PVEFSKDETGVIVF
+478 DETGVVEF
-492 DNVSFKYPDADD
+492 NNVSFKYPNADD
-504 YVLRNISFKA
+504 YVLKNISFKA
-514 NKAEM
+514 NKGEM
-519 TAIIGSTG
+519 TSVIGSTG
-527 SGKSTLI
+527 SGKSSLI

-539 FYDVTTGSIKVNGR
+539 FYDVSSGTVKVNGR
-553 NIRDVKQTD
+553 DVRDVKQVE
-562 LRNHIGYIPQK
+562 LRDRIGYIPQK
-573 AVLFSGTIESN
+573 AILFSGTIESN
-584 LRYAKLDATQDE
+584 LRYAKDDASQGELDKA
-596 IEKSIEIA
+596 IEIA
-604 QATNMVNEKP
+604 QASNIVSEKP
-614 GRYAEP
+614 GHYQEE

-661 TDSALRAALEKD
+661 TDAALRAALQKD

-685 ISTIMGADQIIV
+685 ISTIMNSDQIIV
-697 LNEGQIVG
+697 LNEGEIVG
-705 KGRHDELMDNCEVYR
+705 KGTHDELMDNCEVYR

>member
-1 MIKLFIK
+1 MIKLFTK

-55 IDAIREERLKHL
+55 IDVIREERLNHL
-67 FLFMSEDEQS
+67 FLFMSADNKE
-77 FILENYQL
+77 FILQNYQL
-85 IEVKDQAYLSEYPIL
+85 IEVKDKAYLEEYPIL
-100 DTQAIYILNLQ
+100 DTQAVYILNLQ
-111 EGVTRADISN
+111 EGVTREDISSV
-121 IIAKPLLITYSIDSG
+121 IAKPLLITYGIDSG
-136 VVDTSKFQL
+136 NVDTSKFQL
-145 PEGVSIYQALE
+145 PVGVSIYQALE
-156 MMPVNQKETI
+156 MMPEAQRTT
-166 LSNMTSNLSEMS
+166 LLLNMTEKLSAMSDEMIS
-178 SDMIAQ
+178 Q

-189 IKAEYELIGIDT
+189 IKNEYELIGIDA
-201 NQLQM
+201 NKLQM
-206 DYIYNIGFQMILFA
+206 NYIVNIGYQMVLFA
-220 LMSAVIT
+220 LMSALIT
-227 IFVGLLSARMAAGTT
+227 VLVGLISSRIAAGTT

-290 FFYSPILAYGAVM
+290 FFYSPILAYGAVR
-303 NVLKSN
+303 NVLESN
-309 ANMTWIIGLALVVI
+309 ANMTWIIGLALAII
-323 MSMLL
+323 MSMIGA
-328 VMFVVVIP
+328 MFVIVIP

-363 AFKTEKHEEERFDE
+363 AFKTEKHEEERFDD
-377 ANIDLSKINLFVSR
+377 ANKDLAKVNLFVTR

-396 MPIMTFVFSGVTLL
+396 MPIMNFVFSGVTLL
-410 IVWFGAKQVDLGQL
+410 IVWYGAKQIDLGQL
-424 QIGDMMAFMQYSM
+424 QIGDMMAFMQYAM
-437 QIIMSFMMVT
+437 QIIMSFMMIT
-447 FMFILIPRAA
+447 FMFILVPRAA

-466 LEKPLTILDPQN
+466 LEKPLTILDPKN
-478 PVEFSKDETGVIVF
+478 PTEFTDKETGIVEFND
-492 DNVSFKYPDADD
+492 VSFKYPNADD
-504 YVLRNISFKA
+504 YVLKNISFKA
-514 NKAEM
+514 NKGEM

-527 SGKSTLI
+527 SGKSSLI

-539 FYDVTTGSIKVNGR
+539 FYDVTSGSVRVNGR
-553 NIRDVKQTD
+553 DVREVNQTTLRD
-562 LRNHIGYIPQK
+562 RIGYIPQK
-573 AVLFSGTIESN
+573 ALLFSGTIESN
-584 LRYAKLDATQDE
+584 LRYAKEDATQAELD
-596 IEKSIEIA
+596 KAIEIA
-604 QATNMVNEKP
+604 QANNIIQEKP
-614 GRYAEP
+614 GRYDEP

-661 TDSALRAALEKD
+661 TDAALRAALEKD

-685 ISTIMGADQIIV
+685 ISTIMNADKIIV
-697 LNEGQIVG
+697 LNNGQIVG
-705 KGRHDELMDNCEVYR
+705 LGTHTELMDTCEVYR

>member
-1 MIKLFIK
+1 MIKLFTK

-13 WLSILVVLGLLY
+13 WLTILVVLGLLY

-49 GIEDGT
+49 GIEDAT
-55 IDAIREERLKHL
+55 IDVVRESKLEHL
-67 FLFMSEDEQS
+67 FLFMSEDDKT
-77 FILENYQL
+77 FITQNYEL
-85 IEVKDQAYLSEYPIL
+85 VLTGNSEYLDDYPIL
-100 DTQAIYILNLQ
+100 ETESVYILNLQ
-111 EGVTRADISN
+111 DGVSREDIATVL
-121 IIAKPLLITYSIDSG
+121 AKPLLITYGIDSG
-136 VVDTSKFQL
+136 VVDTSKLQV
-145 PEGVSIYQALE
+145 PAGMDIYQFFM
-156 MMPVNQKETI
+156 MMPAEQRAMV
-166 LSNMTSNLSEMS
+166 LSSMASNFAEMS
-178 SDMIAQ
+178 DDMIAQ

-189 IKAEYELIGIDT
+189 IKNEYELIGIDT
-201 NQLQM
+201 SKIQM
-206 DYIYNIGFQMILFA
+206 DYIYNIGLQMILFA

-227 IFVGLLSARMAAGTT
+227 ILVGLLSARMAAGTT
-242 RNIRKD
+242 RTIRKD

-303 NVLKSN
+303 NVLESN

-323 MSMLL
+323 MSMIGT
-328 VMFVVVIP
+328 MFVIVMP

-344 IDKVNLVAR
+344 LDKVNLVAR

-363 AFKTEKHEEERFDE
+363 AFKTEKHEEERFDN
-377 ANIDLSKINLFVSR
+377 ANKDLAKINLFVSR

-396 MPIMTFVFSGVTLL
+396 MPLMTFVFSGVTLM
-410 IVWFGAKQVDLGQL
+410 IVWYGSIQIDIGELQV
-424 QIGDMMAFMQYSM
+424 GDMMAFMQYSM
-437 QIIMSFMMVT
+437 QIIMSFMMIT
-447 FMFILIPRAA
+447 MMFILIPRAS

-466 LEKPLTILDPQN
+466 LEKPLTILDAPHT
-478 PVEFSKDETGVIVF
+478 VDFVKDETGVVEF
-492 DNVSFKYPDADD
+492 DNVNFKYPNADD
-504 YVLRNISFKA
+504 YVLKNISFKA
-514 NKAEM
+514 NKGQM

-527 SGKSTLI
+527 SGKSSLI

-539 FYDVTTGSIKVNGR
+539 FYDVTSGTIKVNGR
-553 NIRDVKQTD
+553 DVKEVKQID
-562 LRNHIGYIPQK
+562 LRDRIGYIPQK
-573 AVLFSGTIESN
+573 AILFSGTIESN
-584 LRYAKLDATQDE
+584 LRYAKENASQAELD
-596 IEKSIEIA
+596 KSIEIA
-604 QATNMVNEKP
+604 QATNIVSEKP
-614 GRYAEP
+614 GHYQEP

-661 TDSALRAALEKD
+661 TDAALRAALQKD

-685 ISTIMGADQIIV
+685 ISTIMNADQIIV
-697 LNEGQIVG
+697 LNEGEIVG
-705 KGRHDELMDNCEVYR
+705 RGTHDELMDNCEVYR

>member
-1 MIKLFIK
+1 
-8 YLKVY
+8 
-13 WLSILVVLGLLY
+13 
-25 YQTTADLKL
+25 
-34 PELMSNIVNTGITRQ
+34 
-49 GIEDGT
+49 
-55 IDAIREERLKHL
+55 
-67 FLFMSEDEQS
+67 
-77 FILENYQL
+77 
-85 IEVKDQAYLSEYPIL
+85 
-100 DTQAIYILNLQ
+100 
-111 EGVTRADISN
+111 
-121 IIAKPLLITYSIDSG
+121 
-136 VVDTSKFQL
+136 
-145 PEGVSIYQALE
+145 
-156 MMPVNQKETI
+156 
-166 LSNMTSNLSEMS
+166 
-178 SDMIAQ
+178 
-184 SATVA
+184 
-189 IKAEYELIGIDT
+189 
-201 NQLQM
+201 
-206 DYIYNIGFQMILFA
+206 MILFA

>member
-1 MIKLFIK
+1 MIKLFTK

-25 YQTTADLKL
+25 FQTTADLKL

-156 MMPVNQKETI
+156 MMPVTQKETI

>member
-55 IDAIREERLKHL
+55 IDVIREERLNHL
-67 FLFMSEDEQS
+67 FLFMSEDDQAI
-77 FILENYQL
+77 ILDNYQR
-85 IEVKDQAYLSEYPIL
+85 IEVKDETYLEEYPIL
-100 DTQAIYILNLQ
+100 ETQAVYILDLQ
-111 EGVTRADISN
+111 EGVSREDISSV
-121 IIAKPLLITYSIDSG
+121 IAKPLLITYGIDSG
-136 VVDTSKFQL
+136 VIDTSKFQL
-145 PEGVSIYQALE
+145 PAGVSIYQALQ
-156 MMPVNQKETI
+156 MMPEAQRAGL
-166 LSNMTSNLSEMS
+166 LSNMSSSFAEMS
-178 SDMIAQ
+178 DDMIAQ

-189 IKAEYELIGIDT
+189 IKNEYELIGIDT
-201 NQLQM
+201 NKIQM
-206 DYIYNIGFQMILFA
+206 DYIYNIGIQMILFA
-220 LMSAVIT
+220 LMSAAIT
-227 IFVGLLSARMAAGTT
+227 ILVGLLSSRIAAGTT
-242 RNIRKD
+242 RTIRKD
-248 VFSKVENFSSV
+248 VFSKVESFSSV

-303 NVLKSN
+303 NVLESN
-309 ANMTWIIGLALVVI
+309 ANMTWIIGLALTVI
-323 MSMLL
+323 MSMIG
-328 VMFVVVIP
+328 VMFVIVMP

-344 IDKVNLVAR
+344 LDKVNLVAR

-363 AFKTEKHEEERFDE
+363 AFKTERHEEERFDE
-377 ANIDLSKINLFVSR
+377 ANKDLAKINLFVSR

-396 MPIMTFVFSGVTLL
+396 MPLMTFVFSGVTLM
-410 IVWFGAKQVDLGQL
+410 IVWFGAKQVDLGLL

-437 QIIMSFMMVT
+437 QIIMSFMMIT
-447 FMFILIPRAA
+447 MMFILIPRAS

-466 LEKPLTILDPQN
+466 LEKPLTILD
-478 PVEFSKDETGVIVF
+478 SKESVHFVSDETGVIEF
-492 DNVSFKYPDADD
+492 ENVNFKYPNADD
-504 YVLRNISFKA
+504 YVLRDISFKA
-514 NKAEM
+514 KKGEM

-539 FYDVTTGSIKVNGR
+539 FYDVTSGKVRVNGR
-553 NIRDVKQTD
+553 DVRDVKQTE
-562 LRNHIGYIPQK
+562 LRDRVGYIPQK
-573 AVLFSGTIESN
+573 AILFSGTIESN
-584 LRYAKLDATQDE
+584 LKYAKENASQVELDKA
-596 IEKSIEIA
+596 IEIA
-604 QATNMVNEKP
+604 QATNIVNEKP
-614 GRYAEP
+614 GHYQEP

-661 TDSALRAALEKD
+661 TDAALRTALQKD

-685 ISTIMGADQIIV
+685 ISTIMNAHQIIV

-705 KGRHDELMDNCEVYR
+705 KGTHDELMDNCEVYR

>member
-1 MIKLFIK
+1 VIKLFTK

-13 WLSILVVLGLLY
+13 WLTILVVLGLLY

-49 GIEDGT
+49 GIEDAT
-55 IDAIREERLKHL
+55 IDVVRESKLDHL
-67 FLFMSEDEQS
+67 FLFMSEDDKT
-77 FILENYQL
+77 FISQNYELVLIGNSEYLE
-85 IEVKDQAYLSEYPIL
+85 DYPIL
-100 DTQAIYILNLQ
+100 ETESVYILNLQ
-111 EGVTRADISN
+111 DGVTREDIATVL
-121 IIAKPLLITYSIDSG
+121 AKPLLITYGIDSG
-136 VVDTSKFQL
+136 VVDTSKLQV
-145 PEGVSIYQALE
+145 PAGMDIYQFFM
-156 MMPVNQKETI
+156 MMPAEQRAMV
-166 LSNMTSNLSEMS
+166 LSSMASNFSEMS
-178 SDMIAQ
+178 DDMIAQ

-189 IKAEYELIGIDT
+189 IKNEYELIGIDT
-201 NQLQM
+201 SKIQM
-206 DYIYNIGFQMILFA
+206 DYIYNIGLQMVLFA

-227 IFVGLLSARMAAGTT
+227 ILVGLLSARMAAGTT
-242 RNIRKD
+242 RTIRKD

-303 NVLKSN
+303 NVLESN
-309 ANMTWIIGLALVVI
+309 ANMTWIIGLALTVI
-323 MSMLL
+323 MTMILTMFII
-328 VMFVVVIP
+328 VMP

-344 IDKVNLVAR
+344 LDKVNLVAR

-363 AFKTEKHEEERFDE
+363 AFKTEKHEEERFDS
-377 ANIDLSKINLFVSR
+377 ANKDLAKINLFVSR

-396 MPIMTFVFSGVTLL
+396 MPLMTFVFSGVTLM
-410 IVWFGAKQVDLGQL
+410 IVWYGSIQIDIGELQV
-424 QIGDMMAFMQYSM
+424 GDMMAFMQYSM
-437 QIIMSFMMVT
+437 QIIMSFMMIT
-447 FMFILIPRAA
+447 MMFILIPRAS

-466 LEKPLTILDPQN
+466 LEKPLTILDAPHT
-478 PVEFSKDETGVIVF
+478 VDFVKDETGVVEF
-492 DNVSFKYPDADD
+492 NNVNFKYPNADD
-504 YVLRNISFKA
+504 YVLKNISFKA
-514 NKAEM
+514 NKGEM

-527 SGKSTLI
+527 SGKSSLI

-539 FYDVTTGSIKVNGR
+539 FYDVTSGAIKVNGR
-553 NIRDVKQTD
+553 DVKEVKQVD
-562 LRNHIGYIPQK
+562 LRDRIGYIPQK
-573 AVLFSGTIESN
+573 AILFSGTIESN
-584 LRYAKLDATQDE
+584 LRYAKEDASQVELD
-596 IEKSIEIA
+596 KSIEIA
-604 QATNMVNEKP
+604 QATNIVSEKP
-614 GRYAEP
+614 GHYQEP

-661 TDSALRAALEKD
+661 TDAALRAALQKD

-685 ISTIMGADQIIV
+685 ISTIMNADQIIV
-697 LNEGQIVG
+697 LNEGEIVG
-705 KGRHDELMDNCEVYR
+705 RGTHDELMDNCEVYR

>member
-55 IDAIREERLKHL
+55 IDVIREERLNHL
-67 FLFMSEDEQS
+67 FLFMSEDDQAI
-77 FILENYQL
+77 ILDNYQR
-85 IEVKDQAYLSEYPIL
+85 IEIKDETYLEEYPIL
-100 DTQAIYILNLQ
+100 DTQAVYILDLQ
-111 EGVTRADISN
+111 EGVSREDISSV
-121 IIAKPLLITYSIDSG
+121 IAKPLLITYGIDSG

-145 PEGVSIYQALE
+145 PAGVNIYQALQ
-156 MMPVNQKETI
+156 MMPEVQRAGL
-166 LSNMTSNLSEMS
+166 LSNMSSSFAEMS
-178 SDMIAQ
+178 DDMIAQ

-189 IKAEYELIGIDT
+189 IKNEYELIGIDT
-201 NQLQM
+201 NKIQM
-206 DYIYNIGFQMILFA
+206 DYIYNIGIQMILFA

-227 IFVGLLSARMAAGTT
+227 ILVGLLSSRIAAGTT
-242 RNIRKD
+242 RTIRKD
-248 VFSKVENFSSV
+248 VFSKVESFSSV

-303 NVLKSN
+303 NVLESN
-309 ANMTWIIGLALVVI
+309 ANMTWIIGLALTVI
-323 MSMLL
+323 MSMIG
-328 VMFVVVIP
+328 VMFVIVIP

-344 IDKVNLVAR
+344 LDKVNLVAR

-363 AFKTEKHEEERFDE
+363 AFKTERHEEERFDE
-377 ANIDLSKINLFVSR
+377 ANKDLAKINLFVSR

-396 MPIMTFVFSGVTLL
+396 MPLMTFVFSGVTLM
-410 IVWFGAKQVDLGQL
+410 IVWYGSIQIDLGQL

-437 QIIMSFMMVT
+437 QIIMSFMMIT
-447 FMFILIPRAA
+447 MMFILIPRAS

-466 LEKPLTILDPQN
+466 LEKPLTILDPKESVN
-478 PVEFSKDETGVIVF
+478 FVSDETGVIEF
-492 DNVSFKYPDADD
+492 ENVNFKYPNADD
-504 YVLRNISFKA
+504 YVLRDISFKA
-514 NKAEM
+514 NKGEM

-539 FYDVTTGSIKVNGR
+539 FYDVTSGKVRVNGR
-553 NIRDVKQTD
+553 DVREVKQTE
-562 LRNHIGYIPQK
+562 LRDRVGYIPQK
-573 AVLFSGTIESN
+573 AILFSGTIESN
-584 LRYAKLDATQDE
+584 LKYAKENASQDE
-596 IEKSIEIA
+596 LEKAIDIA
-604 QATNMVNEKP
+604 QATNIVNEKP
-614 GRYAEP
+614 GHYQEP

-661 TDSALRAALEKD
+661 TDAALRTALQKD

-685 ISTIMGADQIIV
+685 ISTIMNADQIIV

-705 KGRHDELMDNCEVYR
+705 KGTHDELMDNCEVYR

>member
-34 PELMSNIVNTGITRQ
+34 PELMSKIVNTGITRQ

-55 IDAIREERLKHL
+55 IDVIREERLNHL
-67 FLFMSEDEQS
+67 FLFMSEDDKT
-77 FILENYQL
+77 IVLENYKR
-85 IEVKDQAYLSEYPIL
+85 IEVKDEMYLEDYPIL
-100 DTQAIYILNLQ
+100 DTQAVYILDLK
-111 EGVTRADISN
+111 EGITRDDISS
-121 IIAKPLLITYSIDSG
+121 IIAKPLLITYGIDSG

-145 PEGVSIYQALE
+145 PAGVSIYQALQ
-156 MMPVNQKETI
+156 MMPEAQRAGLLT
-166 LSNMTSNLSEMS
+166 NMTSSFAEMS
-178 SDMIAQ
+178 DSMIAQ

-189 IKAEYELIGIDT
+189 IKNEYELIGIDT
-201 NQLQM
+201 SKIQM
-206 DYIYNIGFQMILFA
+206 DYIYNIGIQMVLFA
-220 LMSAVIT
+220 LMSAAIT
-227 IFVGLLSARMAAGTT
+227 ILVGLLSSRIAAGTT
-242 RNIRKD
+242 RTIRKD

-303 NVLKSN
+303 NVLESN
-309 ANMTWIIGLALVVI
+309 ANMTWIIGLALTVI
-323 MSMLL
+323 MSMIG
-328 VMFVVVIP
+328 VMFVIVMP

-344 IDKVNLVAR
+344 LDKVNLVAR

-363 AFKTEKHEEERFDE
+363 AFKTEKHEEERFDD
-377 ANIDLSKINLFVSR
+377 ANKDLAKINLFVSR

-396 MPIMTFVFSGVTLL
+396 MPLMTFVFSGVTLM
-410 IVWFGAKQVDLGQL
+410 IVWYGSIQVDLGQL

-437 QIIMSFMMVT
+437 QIIMSFMMIT
-447 FMFILIPRAA
+447 MMFILIPRAS

-466 LEKPLTILDPQN
+466 LEKPLTILDPKESVN
-478 PVEFSKDETGVIVF
+478 FVSDETGVIEF
-492 DNVSFKYPDADD
+492 ENVNFKYPNADD
-504 YVLRNISFKA
+504 YVLRDISFKA
-514 NKAEM
+514 NKGEM

-539 FYDVTTGSIKVNGR
+539 FYDVTSGHIKVNGR
-553 NIRDVKQTD
+553 DVRDVNQTE
-562 LRNHIGYIPQK
+562 LRDRIGYIPQK
-573 AVLFSGTIESN
+573 AILFSGTIESN
-584 LRYAKLDATQDE
+584 LRYAKENASQTELDKA
-596 IEKSIEIA
+596 IEIA
-604 QATNMVNEKP
+604 QASNIVNEKP
-614 GRYAEP
+614 GHYQEP

-661 TDSALRAALEKD
+661 TDAALRNALQKD

-685 ISTIMGADQIIV
+685 ISTIMNADQIIV

-705 KGRHDELMDNCEVYR
+705 KGTHDELMDNCEVYR

>member
-1 MIKLFIK
+1 VIKLFVK

-49 GIEDGT
+49 GIEDAT
-55 IDAIREERLKHL
+55 LDVIREEKLDHI
-67 FLFMSEDEQS
+67 FLFINEEDQT
-77 FILENYQL
+77 FIKENYQL
-85 IEVKDQAYLSEYPIL
+85 ISIGNEDYLTEYPIL
-100 DTQAIYILNLQ
+100 ETEAVYVLNLQ
-111 EGVTRADISN
+111 DGVTREDIASVM
-121 IIAKPLLITYSIDSG
+121 AKPLLITYGIDSG
-136 VVDTSKFQL
+136 VVDTSKFQIPVGMDL
-145 PEGVSIYQALE
+145 YQVFA
-156 MMPVNQKETI
+156 MMPVEQRETI
-166 LSNMTSNLSEMS
+166 LSSMTSNFKDMS
-178 SDMIAQ
+178 DDMIAQ

-189 IKAEYELIGIDT
+189 IKSEYEIIGIDT
-201 NQLQM
+201 NKIQM
-206 DYIYNIGFQMILFA
+206 DYIYDIGIQMVLFA

-227 IFVGLLSARMAAGTT
+227 ILVGLLSARIAAGTT
-242 RNIRKD
+242 RTIRKD
-248 VFSKVENFSSV
+248 VFSKVESFSSV

-303 NVLKSN
+303 NVFNSN
-309 ANMTWIIGLALVVI
+309 ANMTWIIALALTVI
-323 MSMLL
+323 MSIILT
-328 VMFVVVIP
+328 MFVIVIP
-336 KFTAIQKM
+336 KFKAIQKM
-344 IDKVNLVAR
+344 LDKVNLVAR

-363 AFKTEKHEEERFDE
+363 AFKTERHEEERFDD
-377 ANIDLSKINLFVSR
+377 ANKDLAKVSLFVSR

-396 MPIMTFVFSGVTLL
+396 MPIMTFIFSGVTLM
-410 IVWFGAKQVDLGQL
+410 IVWYGSIQIDLGQL
-424 QIGDMMAFMQYSM
+424 QVGDMMAFMQYAM
-437 QIIMSFMMVT
+437 QIIMSFMMIT
-447 FMFILIPRAA
+447 MMFILIPRAS

-466 LEKPLTILDPQN
+466 LEKPLTILDTLKPIDFRN
-478 PVEFSKDETGVIVF
+478 DETGVVEF
-492 DNVSFKYPDADD
+492 NNVSFKYPNADD
-504 YVLRNISFKA
+504 YVLKNISFKA
-514 NKAEM
+514 NKGEM
-519 TAIIGSTG
+519 TSIIGSTG
-527 SGKSTLI
+527 SGKSSLI

-539 FYDVTTGSIKVNGR
+539 FYDVSSGTVKVNGR
-553 NIRDVKQTD
+553 DVRDVKQVE
-562 LRNHIGYIPQK
+562 LRDRIGYIPQK
-573 AVLFSGTIESN
+573 AILFSGTIESN
-584 LRYAKLDATQDE
+584 LRYAKEDASQVE
-596 IEKSIEIA
+596 LEKAIEIA
-604 QATNMVNEKP
+604 QASNIVSEKP
-614 GRYAEP
+614 GHYQEE

-661 TDSALRAALEKD
+661 TDAALRAALQKD

-685 ISTIMGADQIIV
+685 ISTIMNSHQIIV
-697 LNEGQIVG
+697 LNEGEIVG
-705 KGRHDELMDNCEVYR
+705 KGTHDELMDNCEVYR

>member
-49 GIEDGT
+49 GIEDAT
-55 IDAIREERLKHL
+55 IDVVRESKLNHV
-67 FLFMSEDEQS
+67 FLFMSKE
-77 FILENYQL
+77 
-85 IEVKDQAYLSEYPIL
+85 DQAFIAKNYKFVVIGDSEYLNDYPIL
-100 DTQAIYILNLQ
+100 ETEPVYILNLQ
-111 EGVTRADISN
+111 ENVLREDIATVL
-121 IIAKPLLITYSIDSG
+121 AKPLLISYGIDSG
-136 VVDTSKFQL
+136 VVDTSKLQV
-145 PEGVSIYQALE
+145 PAGMDIYQFF
-156 MMPVNQKETI
+156 TI
-166 LSNMTSNLSEMS
+166 LPTEQRAMILSSMTSNFSEMS
-178 SDMIAQ
+178 DAMIAQ

-189 IKAEYELIGIDT
+189 IKNEYELIGIDT
-201 NQLQM
+201 RKIQM
-206 DYIYNIGFQMILFA
+206 DYIYNIGYQMVLFA
-220 LMSAVIT
+220 LLSAVIT
-227 IFVGLLSARMAAGTT
+227 ILVGLLSSRIAAGTT
-242 RNIRKD
+242 RTIRKD

-303 NVLKSN
+303 NVLESN
-309 ANMTWIIGLALVVI
+309 ANMTWIIGLALTVI
-323 MSMLL
+323 MSMILTMFII
-328 VMFVVVIP
+328 VMP

-344 IDKVNLVAR
+344 LDRVNLVAR

-363 AFKTEKHEEERFDE
+363 AFKTEKHEEERFDN
-377 ANIDLSKINLFVSR
+377 ANKDLAKINLFVSR

-396 MPIMTFVFSGVTLL
+396 MPLMTFVFSGVTLM
-410 IVWFGAKQVDLGQL
+410 IVWYGSIQIDIGELQV
-424 QIGDMMAFMQYSM
+424 GDMMAFMQYSM
-437 QIIMSFMMVT
+437 QIIMSFMMIT
-447 FMFILIPRAA
+447 MMFILIPRAS

-466 LEKPLTILDPQN
+466 LEKPLTILDAPHT
-478 PVEFSKDETGVIVF
+478 VDFVKDETGVIEF
-492 DNVSFKYPDADD
+492 DNVNFKYPNADD
-504 YVLRNISFKA
+504 YVLKNISFKA
-514 NKAEM
+514 NKGEM

-527 SGKSTLI
+527 SGKSSLI

-539 FYDVTTGSIKVNGR
+539 FYDVTSGTIKVNGR
-553 NIRDVKQTD
+553 DVKEVKQID
-562 LRNHIGYIPQK
+562 LRDRIGYIPQK

-584 LRYAKLDATQDE
+584 LRYAKENATQAELD
-596 IEKSIEIA
+596 KSIEIA
-604 QATNMVNEKP
+604 QASNIVNEKS
-614 GRYAEP
+614 GHYQEP

-642 VKNPDIYI
+642 IKNPDIYI

-661 TDSALRAALEKD
+661 TDAALRAALHKD
-673 LSDKTLIVVAQR
+673 LADKTLIVVAQR
-685 ISTIMGADQIIV
+685 ISTIMHADQIIV
-697 LNEGQIVG
+697 LNEGEIVG
-705 KGRHDELMDNCEVYR
+705 RGTHDELMDNCEVYR

-733 HE
+733 HA

>member
-1 MIKLFIK
+1 MIKLFTK

-13 WLSILVVLGLLY
+13 WLTILVVLGLLY

-49 GIEDGT
+49 GIEDAT
-55 IDAIREERLKHL
+55 IDVVRESKLEHL
-67 FLFMSEDEQS
+67 FLFMSEDDKT
-77 FILENYQL
+77 FITQNYEL
-85 IEVKDQAYLSEYPIL
+85 VLVGNSEYLDDYPIL
-100 DTQAIYILNLQ
+100 ETESVYILNLQ
-111 EGVTRADISN
+111 DGVSREDIATVL
-121 IIAKPLLITYSIDSG
+121 AKPLLITYGIDSG
-136 VVDTSKFQL
+136 VVDTSKLQV
-145 PEGVSIYQALE
+145 PAGMDIYQFFM
-156 MMPVNQKETI
+156 MMPAEQRAMV
-166 LSNMTSNLSEMS
+166 LSSMASNFAEMS
-178 SDMIAQ
+178 DDMIAQ

-189 IKAEYELIGIDT
+189 IKNEYELVGIDT
-201 NQLQM
+201 SKIQM
-206 DYIYNIGFQMILFA
+206 DYIYNIGLQMVMFA

-227 IFVGLLSARMAAGTT
+227 ILVGLLSARMAAGTT
-242 RNIRKD
+242 RTIRKD

-323 MSMLL
+323 MSMIGT
-328 VMFVVVIP
+328 MFVIVMP

-344 IDKVNLVAR
+344 LDKVNLVAR

-363 AFKTEKHEEERFDE
+363 AFKTEKHEEERFDD
-377 ANIDLSKINLFVSR
+377 ANKDLAKINLFVSR

-396 MPIMTFVFSGVTLL
+396 MPLMTFVFSGVTLM
-410 IVWFGAKQVDLGQL
+410 IVWYGSIQIDIGELQV
-424 QIGDMMAFMQYSM
+424 GDMMAFMQYSM
-437 QIIMSFMMVT
+437 QIIMSFMMIT
-447 FMFILIPRAA
+447 MMFILIPRAS

-466 LEKPLTILDPQN
+466 LEKPLTILDAPHT
-478 PVEFSKDETGVIVF
+478 VDFVKDETGVVEF
-492 DNVSFKYPDADD
+492 DNVNFKYPNADD
-504 YVLRNISFKA
+504 YVLKNISFKA
-514 NKAEM
+514 NKGQM

-527 SGKSTLI
+527 SGKSSLI

-539 FYDVTTGSIKVNGR
+539 FYDVSSGTIKVNGR
-553 NIRDVKQTD
+553 DVKEVKQID
-562 LRNHIGYIPQK
+562 LRDRIGYIPQK

-584 LRYAKLDATQDE
+584 LRYAKEDASQVELD
-596 IEKSIEIA
+596 KSIEIA
-604 QATNMVNEKP
+604 QASNIVSEKP
-614 GRYAEP
+614 GHYQEP

-661 TDSALRAALEKD
+661 TDAALRAALQKD

-685 ISTIMGADQIIV
+685 ISTIMNADQIIV
-697 LNEGQIVG
+697 LNEGEIVG
-705 KGRHDELMDNCEVYR
+705 RGTHDELMDNCEVYR

>member
-55 IDAIREERLKHL
+55 IDVIREERLNHL
-67 FLFMSEDEQS
+67 FLFMSEDDQAI
-77 FILENYQL
+77 ILDNYQR
-85 IEVKDQAYLSEYPIL
+85 IEIKDETYLEEYPIL
-100 DTQAIYILNLQ
+100 DTQAVYILDLQ
-111 EGVTRADISN
+111 EGVSREDISSV
-121 IIAKPLLITYSIDSG
+121 IAKPLLITYGIDSG

-145 PEGVSIYQALE
+145 PAGVNIYQALQ
-156 MMPVNQKETI
+156 MMPEVQRAGL
-166 LSNMTSNLSEMS
+166 LSNMSSSFAEMS
-178 SDMIAQ
+178 DDMIAQ

-189 IKAEYELIGIDT
+189 IKNEYELIGIDT
-201 NQLQM
+201 NKIQM
-206 DYIYNIGFQMILFA
+206 DYIYNIGIQMILFA

-227 IFVGLLSARMAAGTT
+227 ILVGLLSSRIAAGTT
-242 RNIRKD
+242 RTIRKD
-248 VFSKVENFSSV
+248 VFSKVESFSSV

-303 NVLKSN
+303 NVLESN
-309 ANMTWIIGLALVVI
+309 ANMTWIIGLALTVI
-323 MSMLL
+323 MSMIG
-328 VMFVVVIP
+328 VMFVIVMP

-344 IDKVNLVAR
+344 LDKVNLVAR

-363 AFKTEKHEEERFDE
+363 AFKTERHEEERFDE
-377 ANIDLSKINLFVSR
+377 ANKDLAKINLFVSR

-396 MPIMTFVFSGVTLL
+396 MPLMTFVFSGVTLM
-410 IVWFGAKQVDLGQL
+410 IVWFGAKQVDLGLL

-437 QIIMSFMMVT
+437 QIIMSFMMIT
-447 FMFILIPRAA
+447 MMFILIPRAS

-466 LEKPLTILDPQN
+466 LVKPLTILDPKESVN
-478 PVEFSKDETGVIVF
+478 FVSDETGVIEF
-492 DNVSFKYPDADD
+492 ENVNFKYPNADD
-504 YVLRNISFKA
+504 YVLRDISFKA
-514 NKAEM
+514 NKGEM

-539 FYDVTTGSIKVNGR
+539 FYDVTSGKVRVNGR
-553 NIRDVKQTD
+553 DVREVKQTE
-562 LRNHIGYIPQK
+562 LRDRIGYIPQK
-573 AVLFSGTIESN
+573 AILFSGTIESN
-584 LRYAKLDATQDE
+584 LKYAKENASQDE
-596 IEKSIEIA
+596 LEKAIDIA
-604 QATNMVNEKP
+604 QATNIVNEKP
-614 GRYAEP
+614 GHYQEP

-661 TDSALRAALEKD
+661 TDAALRTALQKD

-685 ISTIMGADQIIV
+685 ISTIMNANQIIV

-705 KGRHDELMDNCEVYR
+705 KGTHDELMDNCEVYR

>member
-1 MIKLFIK
+1 MIKLFTK

-13 WLSILVVLGLLY
+13 WLTILVVLGLLY

-49 GIEDGT
+49 GIKDAT
-55 IDAIREERLKHL
+55 IDVVRESKLEHL
-67 FLFMSEDEQS
+67 FLFMSEDDKT
-77 FILENYQL
+77 FITQNYEL
-85 IEVKDQAYLSEYPIL
+85 VLTGNSEYLDDYPIL
-100 DTQAIYILNLQ
+100 ETESVYILNLQ
-111 EGVTRADISN
+111 DGVSREDIATVL
-121 IIAKPLLITYSIDSG
+121 AKPLLITYGIDSG
-136 VVDTSKFQL
+136 VVDTSKLQV
-145 PEGVSIYQALE
+145 PAGMDIYQFFM
-156 MMPVNQKETI
+156 MMPAEQRAMV
-166 LSNMTSNLSEMS
+166 LSSMASNFAEMS
-178 SDMIAQ
+178 DDMIAQ

-189 IKAEYELIGIDT
+189 IKNEYELIGIDT
-201 NQLQM
+201 SKIQM
-206 DYIYNIGFQMILFA
+206 DYIYNIGLQMILFA

-227 IFVGLLSARMAAGTT
+227 ILVGLLSARMAAGTT
-242 RNIRKD
+242 RTIRKD

-303 NVLKSN
+303 NVLESN

-323 MSMLL
+323 MSMIGT
-328 VMFVVVIP
+328 MFVIVMP

-344 IDKVNLVAR
+344 LDKVNLVAR

-363 AFKTEKHEEERFDE
+363 AFKTEKHEEERFDN
-377 ANIDLSKINLFVSR
+377 ANKDLAKVNLFVSR

-396 MPIMTFVFSGVTLL
+396 MPLMTFVFSGVTLM
-410 IVWFGAKQVDLGQL
+410 IVWYGSIQIDIGELQV
-424 QIGDMMAFMQYSM
+424 GDMMAFMQYSM
-437 QIIMSFMMVT
+437 QIIMSFMMIT
-447 FMFILIPRAA
+447 MMFILIPRAS
-457 VSSKRILEV
+457 VSSNRILEV
-466 LEKPLTILDPQN
+466 LEKPLTILDAPHT
-478 PVEFSKDETGVIVF
+478 VDFVKDETGVVEF
-492 DNVSFKYPDADD
+492 DNVNFKYPNADD
-504 YVLRNISFKA
+504 YVLKNISFKA
-514 NKAEM
+514 NKGQM

-527 SGKSTLI
+527 SGKSSLI

-539 FYDVTTGSIKVNGR
+539 FYDVTSGTIKVNGR
-553 NIRDVKQTD
+553 DVKEVKQID
-562 LRNHIGYIPQK
+562 LRDRIGYIPQK
-573 AVLFSGTIESN
+573 AILFSGTIESN
-584 LRYAKLDATQDE
+584 LRYAKENASQAELD
-596 IEKSIEIA
+596 KSIEIA
-604 QATNMVNEKP
+604 QATNIVSEKP
-614 GRYAEP
+614 GHYQEP

-661 TDSALRAALEKD
+661 TDAALRAALQKD

-685 ISTIMGADQIIV
+685 ISTIMNADQIIV
-697 LNEGQIVG
+697 LNEGEIVG
-705 KGRHDELMDNCEVYR
+705 RGTHDELMDNCEVYR

>member
-1 MIKLFIK
+1 MIKLFVK

-55 IDAIREERLKHL
+55 IDVIREERLNHL
-67 FLFMSEDEQS
+67 FLFMSEDDQAI
-77 FILENYQL
+77 ILDNYQR
-85 IEVKDQAYLSEYPIL
+85 IEVKDETYLEEYPIL
-100 DTQAIYILNLQ
+100 ETQAVYILDLQ
-111 EGVTRADISN
+111 EGVSREDISSV
-121 IIAKPLLITYSIDSG
+121 IAKPLLITYGIDSG

-145 PEGVSIYQALE
+145 PAGVSIYQALQ
-156 MMPVNQKETI
+156 MMPEAQRAGL
-166 LSNMTSNLSEMS
+166 LSNMSSSFAEMS
-178 SDMIAQ
+178 DDMIAQ

-189 IKAEYELIGIDT
+189 IKNEYELIGIDT
-201 NQLQM
+201 NKIQM
-206 DYIYNIGFQMILFA
+206 DYIYNIGIQMILFA
-220 LMSAVIT
+220 LMSAAIT
-227 IFVGLLSARMAAGTT
+227 ILVGLLSSRIAAGTT
-242 RNIRKD
+242 RTIRKD
-248 VFSKVENFSSV
+248 VFSKVESFSSV

-303 NVLKSN
+303 NVLESN
-309 ANMTWIIGLALVVI
+309 ANMTWIIGLALTVI
-323 MSMLL
+323 MSMIG
-328 VMFVVVIP
+328 VMFVIVMP

-344 IDKVNLVAR
+344 LDKVNLVAR

-363 AFKTEKHEEERFDE
+363 AFKTERHEEERFDE
-377 ANIDLSKINLFVSR
+377 ANKDLAKINLFVSR

-396 MPIMTFVFSGVTLL
+396 MPLMTFVFSGVTLM
-410 IVWFGAKQVDLGQL
+410 IVWFGAKQVDLGLL

-437 QIIMSFMMVT
+437 QIIMSFMMIT
-447 FMFILIPRAA
+447 MMFILIPRAS

-466 LEKPLTILDPQN
+466 LEKPITILDPKES
-478 PVEFSKDETGVIVF
+478 VHFVSDETGVIEF
-492 DNVSFKYPDADD
+492 ENVNFKYPNADD
-504 YVLRNISFKA
+504 YVLRDISFKA
-514 NKAEM
+514 KKGEM

-539 FYDVTTGSIKVNGR
+539 FYDVTSGKVRVNGR
-553 NIRDVKQTD
+553 DVRDVKQTE
-562 LRNHIGYIPQK
+562 LRDRVGYIPQK
-573 AVLFSGTIESN
+573 AILFSGTIESN
-584 LRYAKLDATQDE
+584 LKYAKENASQVELDKA
-596 IEKSIEIA
+596 IEIA
-604 QATNMVNEKP
+604 QATNIVNEKP
-614 GRYAEP
+614 GHYQEP

-661 TDSALRAALEKD
+661 TDAALRTALQKD

-685 ISTIMGADQIIV
+685 ISTIMNAHQIIV

-705 KGRHDELMDNCEVYR
+705 KGTHDELMDNCEVYR

>member
-55 IDAIREERLKHL
+55 IDVIREERLNHL
-67 FLFMSEDEQS
+67 FLFMSEDDQAI
-77 FILENYQL
+77 ILDNYQR
-85 IEVKDQAYLSEYPIL
+85 IEVKDETYLEEYPIL
-100 DTQAIYILNLQ
+100 DTQAVYILDLQ
-111 EGVTRADISN
+111 EGVSREDISSV
-121 IIAKPLLITYSIDSG
+121 IAKPLLITYGIDSG

-145 PEGVSIYQALE
+145 PAGVSIYQALQ
-156 MMPVNQKETI
+156 MMPEVQRAGL
-166 LSNMTSNLSEMS
+166 LSNMSSSFAEMS
-178 SDMIAQ
+178 DDMIAQ

-189 IKAEYELIGIDT
+189 IKNEYELIGIDT
-201 NQLQM
+201 NKIQM
-206 DYIYNIGFQMILFA
+206 DYIYNIGIQMILFA

-227 IFVGLLSARMAAGTT
+227 ILVGLLSSRIAAGTT
-242 RNIRKD
+242 RTIRKD
-248 VFSKVENFSSV
+248 VFSKVESFSSV

-303 NVLKSN
+303 NVLESN
-309 ANMTWIIGLALVVI
+309 ANMTWIIGLALTVI
-323 MSMLL
+323 MSMIG
-328 VMFVVVIP
+328 VMFVIVMP

-344 IDKVNLVAR
+344 LDKVNLVAR

-377 ANIDLSKINLFVSR
+377 ANKDLAKINLFVSR

-396 MPIMTFVFSGVTLL
+396 MPLMTFVFSGVTLM
-410 IVWFGAKQVDLGQL
+410 IVWFGAKQVDLGLL

-437 QIIMSFMMVT
+437 QIIMSFMMIT
-447 FMFILIPRAA
+447 MMFILIPRAS

-466 LEKPLTILDPQN
+466 LVKPLTILDPKESVN
-478 PVEFSKDETGVIVF
+478 FVSDETGVIEF
-492 DNVSFKYPDADD
+492 ENVNFKYPNADD
-504 YVLRNISFKA
+504 YVLRDISFKA
-514 NKAEM
+514 NKGEM

-539 FYDVTTGSIKVNGR
+539 FYDVTSGKVRVNGR
-553 NIRDVKQTD
+553 DVREVKQTE
-562 LRNHIGYIPQK
+562 LRDRIGYIPQK
-573 AVLFSGTIESN
+573 AILFSGTIESN
-584 LRYAKLDATQDE
+584 LKYAKENASQDE
-596 IEKSIEIA
+596 LEKAIDIA
-604 QATNMVNEKP
+604 QATNIVNEKP
-614 GRYAEP
+614 GHYQEP

-661 TDSALRAALEKD
+661 TDAALRTALQKD

-685 ISTIMGADQIIV
+685 ISTIMNADQIIV

-705 KGRHDELMDNCEVYR
+705 KGTHDELMDNCEVYR